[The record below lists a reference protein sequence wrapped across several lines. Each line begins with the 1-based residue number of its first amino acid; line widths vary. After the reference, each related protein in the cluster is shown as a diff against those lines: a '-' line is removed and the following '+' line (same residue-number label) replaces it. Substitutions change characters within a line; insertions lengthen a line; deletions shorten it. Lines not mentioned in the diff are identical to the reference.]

1 MRCWEYDAGRM
12 TGIDAG
18 SRVVP
23 PPSDARSPGATVE
36 SAAPV
41 RASVPPAVAP
51 RVYEDVWSW
60 TTPKYRVRAIA
71 LLSLNLALFIA
82 LCVFTHYLHVGRA
95 LEFTVASYLTPARFW
110 GEGTQSLYDF
120 ILYPISVEQNPVH
133 GVVIG
138 LLLASIVAVP
148 IATAITYRFP
158 SAIPFCAA
166 VLVFAHLPWLSLTL
180 LASCVLAAVRPFR
193 LRFRYGAAL
202 VGLLPVLLYIFLAT
216 RGGTDLL
223 SASISPER
231 KLLLAGPW
239 LLAILA
245 ACVMLAV
252 ILFLAQLVNYRPG
265 AVSPVMA
272 VMFATPVLLFQHYVG
287 FDELSYRT
295 LELKYGPRSMRFEP
309 VQDATD
315 TILRFFRE
323 RMESTADTA
332 AQRAVLLA
340 LWNEDAARQ
349 AEVKHRVSSSLLVR
363 LLADRQAAYDACE
376 EFLATH
382 LQSRFTPNVLY
393 IQARTLDTRLDELR
407 VTGERAQR
415 ELYTDFPH
423 VQSERP
429 WTALLTQYPDS
440 PLAIAARLRLAQ
452 LRMRAGRIEE
462 ALAVLDM
469 PSVPRRG
476 ALLRGAA
483 EPNRPEATL
492 DFEPDE
498 FVFHAD
504 QLRELIVHNC
514 AADGLA
520 RDRAALQA
528 IGGLDPHREGYRQQ
542 LVCLAAEY
550 ADRPIH
556 DNLVV
561 KWASTHE
568 DRARRAALL
577 RLCLE
582 RYPDGDAYPEA
593 LFHLADLEVQSLGD
607 NDARRQAGIAKLQQ
621 LARDYPHTCWGRLAA
636 ERVAILRPTTVPA
649 TRAAETP

>member
-1 MRCWEYDAGRM
+1 M
-12 TGIDAG
+12 TGPEAG
-18 SRVVP
+18 SQVVTP
-23 PPSDARSPGATVE
+23 PRDAQAPGAEVE

-41 RASVPPAVAP
+41 RVSAPPPAAP
-51 RVYEDVWSW
+51 KVYEDVWSW
-60 TTPKYRVRAIA
+60 TAPKYRFRAIA
-71 LLSLNLALFIA
+71 LLSLNLGLYIA

-95 LEFTVASYLTPARFW
+95 LEFTFDSYLTPARFW

-138 LLLASIVAVP
+138 LLLASIAAVP
-148 IATAITYRFP
+148 IATAVTYRLP
-158 SAIPFCAA
+158 SAIPFCAV
-166 VLVFAHLPWLSLTL
+166 VLIFAHLPWLSLTL
-180 LASCVLAAVRPFR
+180 VASCVLASVRPFR
-193 LRFRYGAAL
+193 LKFRYGAAL

-216 RGGTDLL
+216 LGGTDLL

-272 VMFATPVLLFQHYVG
+272 VMFVTPVLLFQRYVG

-295 LELKYGPRSMRFEP
+295 LELKYGPRSTRFEP
-309 VQDATD
+309 VQNATD

-323 RMESTADTA
+323 RMESTADTS

-340 LWNEDAARQ
+340 LWNEDAQRQ
-349 AEVKHRVSSSLLVR
+349 AEIKHRVSNSLLVK

-382 LQSRFTPNVLY
+382 LHSRFTPNVLY
-393 IQARTLDTRLDELR
+393 IQARALDTRLDELR
-407 VTGERAQR
+407 VTGEQAQR

-429 WTALLTQYPDS
+429 WTALLTQFADS
-440 PLAIAARLRLAQ
+440 PLAVAARLRLAQ
-452 LRMRAGRIEE
+452 LRMREGRIEE
-462 ALAVLDM
+462 ALAALEL
-469 PSVPRRG
+469 PAAPPRSAPPRR
-476 ALLRGAA
+476 AA
-483 EPNRPEATL
+483 ADPSRPEATL

-498 FVFHAD
+498 FIFQAD
-504 QLRELIVHNC
+504 RLRELILANST
-514 AADGLA
+514 ADGMA

-528 IGGLDPHREGYRQQ
+528 LGGLDPHREGYRRQ
-542 LVCLAAEY
+542 LARLAAEY

-561 KWASTHE
+561 KWASSHE
-568 DRARRAALL
+568 DRTERPALL
-577 RLCLE
+577 RMCLE
-582 RYPDGDAYPEA
+582 RYPDGDAFPEA
-593 LFHLADLEVQSLGD
+593 LFDLADLEVQTFGD
-607 NDARRQAGIAKLQQ
+607 NDTRRQAGIAKLQQ
-621 LARDYPHTCWGRLAA
+621 LARDYAHTCWGRLAA